1 MIGGKIM
8 SSVFE
13 KIAHHKIVPV
23 VKLDCADD
31 ALPLAEALCAGG
43 LPVAEVTFRT
53 DAAEE
58 SIARIAKAMPDVV
71 LGAGTVTNVEQARRA
86 VGAGATYIVT
96 PGFSHPVAE
105 YCAKNNISATLGV
118 CTPTEIVSLIEYGF
132 DIAKFFPAAQFGGL
146 ATIKALSG
154 PFPGIKYIP
163 TGGVSAANIAE
174 YLSFSKV
181 IACGGSWMVKADMIQ
196 SGDFETITKL
206 TKTAVDIV
214 ANI

>member
-1 MIGGKIM
+1 MM
-8 SSVFE
+8 NSVFE
-13 KIAHHKIVPV
+13 KIAQHKIVPV

-58 SIARIAKAMPDVV
+58 SIARIAKAMPEVV
-71 LGAGTVTNVEQARRA
+71 LGAGTVTNVEQAKRA

-96 PGFSHPVAE
+96 PGFSHSVAE
-105 YCAKNNISATLGV
+105 YCAKNGISATLGV
-118 CTPTEIVSLIEYGF
+118 CTPTEIVSLMEYGF
-132 DIAKFFPAAQFGGL
+132 EIAKFFPAAQFGGL

-154 PFPGIKYIP
+154 PFPAIKYIP
-163 TGGVSAANIAE
+163 TGGISAANIGE
-174 YLSFSKV
+174 YLAFNKV
-181 IACGGSWMVKADMIQ
+181 IACGGSWMVKADMIA
-196 SGDFETITKL
+196 SGDFETITTL

-214 ANI
+214 AGL